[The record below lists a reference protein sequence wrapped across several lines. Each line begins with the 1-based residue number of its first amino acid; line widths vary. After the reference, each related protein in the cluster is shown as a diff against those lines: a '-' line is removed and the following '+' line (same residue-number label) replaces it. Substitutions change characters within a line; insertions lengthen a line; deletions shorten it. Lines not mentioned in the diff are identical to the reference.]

1 MHDSKILPVF
11 TIYFM
16 SLSKIRHN
24 NMITQTLENY
34 IVHPARNPSLLIS
47 GSVITMTSLSQW
59 NLFDIKY
66 ITGGNVEYMML
77 VNTLSVL
84 QFVLG
89 WRSKAKKPKSEI
101 KELNSKIDSKILALQ
116 SEVNHL
122 KSELM
127 YH

>member
-1 MHDSKILPVF
+1 
-11 TIYFM
+11 
-16 SLSKIRHN
+16 
-24 NMITQTLENY
+24 MITQTLENY